1 MQYVWKCSSSRFIAF
16 CSRNSG
22 RIETTNG
29 THWCMPTTLI
39 AAHTTNTN
47 GGNCDELSQQ
57 GATQV
62 VSWLPRGYERV
73 APRACT
79 SSPSGHPQG
88 PERAPCWVNPSLS
101 GSLRH
106 LGSGGQLDLQARARP
121 LVSGQ
126 SEGWDQAR
134 GRKEVNW
141 DPAFVRAKPLQ
152 SVEWTLP
159 DFSDR
164 DFVILKVR
172 SWDFQRSNEHFVWSQ
187 VISYLCPVD
196 ESCAS

>member
-1 MQYVWKCSSSRFIAF
+1 
-16 CSRNSG
+16 
-22 RIETTNG
+22 
-29 THWCMPTTLI
+29 MPTTLI

-62 VSWLPRGYERV
+62 VSCLPRGYERV

-79 SSPSGHPQG
+79 SSPTGHSQG
-88 PERAPCWVNPSLS
+88 RKRAPCWVNPSLS

-106 LGSGGQLDLQARARP
+106 LERGGQLDLQARPRP
-121 LVSGQ
+121 LASGQ

-172 SWDFQRSNEHFVWSQ
+172 SWAFCLIPGNIISVPSWRILCVLEKSKDKLICVTRAPLLYFIRSWVALSF
-187 VISYLCPVD
+187 
-196 ESCAS
+196 